1 MYLSRRVG
9 AAYRGRVS
17 RRIALALAV
26 LGGCGFEAT
35 QSSPGVGVGADAAG
49 GGGGG
54 GDSSGT
60 PVCPDAD
67 QDGACD
73 SQLWLC
79 GAEPMSPGNHPFW
92 GDITSEAW
100 WSHNASL
107 GGLGRFVVG
116 KAGGSL
122 ALTFTYDWRVD
133 CPASTC
139 QAQLEVGLVSTAT
152 SVLAACVADKVI
164 VDRQAEYGRAGTATL
179 ALPAASGVYDVRLLI
194 GKRTA
199 CGASFSAPPADNQT
213 IAKICVP

>member
-1 MYLSRRVG
+1 M
-9 AAYRGRVS
+9 
-17 RRIALALAV
+17 AL

-35 QSSPGVGVGADAAG
+35 QSFPDSSATGADAS
-49 GGGGG
+49 GGGG
-54 GDSSGT
+54 GDSGAT
-60 PVCPDAD
+60 PVCPDAN

-79 GAEPMSPGNHPFW
+79 GAEPMSPGIHPFW
-92 GDITSEAW
+92 GEITSEAW

-107 GGLGRFVVG
+107 GGLGRFAVG

-133 CPASTC
+133 CPATTC
-139 QAQLEVGLVSTAT
+139 QAQLEVGLVSAGT
-152 SVLAACVADKVI
+152 SVLATCVADKV
-164 VDRQAEYGRAGTATL
+164 VGDRQAEYGRAATAILT
-179 ALPAASGVYDVRLLI
+179 LPAVSGVYDVRLLI

-199 CGASFSAPPADNQT
+199 CAPSFSAPPTANQT